1 VRAPTLQPQHRGCPV
16 PRHKRRCSGQRTVLA
31 QSLPLHGVS
40 VRRLDLCRRKLK
52 AIGPLPL
59 SFAAIS
65 GSLHGPGL
73 ALVVSNRSRPLSS
86 CQGGLEPY
94 SWVVWRCRRSLY
106 HLPSL
111 EQGCTSNNNLGALCS
126 GWYCSTF
133 SNCGRS
139 ALVRYLLCGASRAR
153 RPAAF
158 RRGNRIMGFR
168 TAQTQ
173 RGKQSSRKA
182 CHNGLCGHQVIIP
195 SIPVPGNPSSNP

>member
-1 VRAPTLQPQHRGCPV
+1 MRAPTLQPQHRGCPV
-16 PRHKRRCSGQRTVLA
+16 PRHKRRCSGQRTVLV
-31 QSLPLHGVS
+31 QSVPLHAVS

-111 EQGCTSNNNLGALCS
+111 EQGCTGNNNLGALCS

-139 ALVRYLLCGASRAR
+139 ALVRYLLCGASRAK
-153 RPAAF
+153 RPAAHHTPKISCLSCATYPARTF
-158 RRGNRIMGFR
+158 TPASFNPPAPERGREPRPCDG
-168 TAQTQ
+168 
-173 RGKQSSRKA
+173 
-182 CHNGLCGHQVIIP
+182 QV
-195 SIPVPGNPSSNP
+195 